1 MSTATTKA
9 QTAAEIC
16 RHFALSEPAAKLLRA
31 DMQPKPFL
39 DLLIAQQHHADAV
52 RFLAHSMAKREAIW
66 WACLC
71 VRPEK
76 GAAPA
81 TAAGQQAAE
90 AWVAGPTDEKRRA
103 AHAAA
108 QVAGIAVPVKLTCE
122 AVFFSEGSL
131 GPAEYQAV
139 PPPEHLTATMAANA
153 VILAA
158 VAEPAKMAAKYGRFL
173 ALGQDVA
180 GGRNRWK

>member
-1 MSTATTKA
+1 
-9 QTAAEIC
+9 
-16 RHFALSEPAAKLLRA
+16 
-31 DMQPKPFL
+31 MQARPFL
-39 DLLIAQQHHADAV
+39 DSLIAEQHYADAV
-52 RFLAHSMAKREAIW
+52 KFLAHSMAKREAIW

-71 VRPEK
+71 VRPQK
-76 GAAPA
+76 GSVVAPA
-81 TAAGQQAAE
+81 TAGGQQAAE
-90 AWVAGPTDEKRRA
+90 AWVTGPSDEKRRA

-108 QVAGIAVPVKLTCE
+108 QVAGIAVPVKLACE

-158 VAEPAKMAAKYGRFL
+158 VADPAKMSAKFGQFL
-173 ALGQDVA
+173 ALGRDVA
-180 GGRNRWK
+180 DGKNLWK